1 MPWKENHT
9 IIEHAQQLWPYISGL
24 FLMLTAGIKLW
35 WYDRNQTRR
44 LINDNHAVMVKE
56 IRDLRE
62 HTEQQNTDLVKSLT
76 DQMIALFNG
85 KS

>member
-1 MPWKENHT
+1 
-9 IIEHAQQLWPYISGL
+9 
-24 FLMLTAGIKLW
+24 MLTAGIKLW
-35 WYDRNQTRR
+35 RYDRNQTRR
-44 LINDNHAVMVKE
+44 LINDNHTVMVKE